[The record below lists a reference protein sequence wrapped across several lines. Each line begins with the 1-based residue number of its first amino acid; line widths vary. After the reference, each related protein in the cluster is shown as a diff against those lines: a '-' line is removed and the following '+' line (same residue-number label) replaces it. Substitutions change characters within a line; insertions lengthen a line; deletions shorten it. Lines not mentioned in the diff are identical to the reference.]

1 MARTAGRTRGFLL
14 DRVLRRPV
22 MYTDRRGLK
31 YVLYPGENARVYFA
45 HGGNYEVDETQLCE
59 NLLREGDVAID
70 GGANIGLY
78 SLLFSRLVGEA
89 GRVVAFEPDPTNAER
104 LRRNLALNELSR
116 VEVQEVALWREC
128 GRKTLHRFEPA
139 FGPWHSLGAPE
150 LADPFR
156 QGHVVVPVSEIE
168 VEVKTLDAF
177 CRDAGIEH
185 VRLLKLDL
193 EGAEPDALAGASKL
207 LERSAIDVVLFV
219 VSAPQLAALGHP
231 TSAAV
236 EILAEYGYLSWD
248 IRENGVIGERADTVP
263 ERWGNLIALPP
274 GSPHAPG
281 S

>member
-116 VEVQEVALWREC
+116 VEVQEVALWREG
-128 GRKTLHRFEPA
+128 GRKHCTVSSRHS
-139 FGPWHSLGAPE
+139 GPGTHSERPSSRTPSVRAT
-150 LADPFR
+150 
-156 QGHVVVPVSEIE
+156 SS
-168 VEVKTLDAF
+168 
-177 CRDAGIEH
+177 CR
-185 VRLLKLDL
+185 
-193 EGAEPDALAGASKL
+193 
-207 LERSAIDVVLFV
+207 
-219 VSAPQLAALGHP
+219 
-231 TSAAV
+231 
-236 EILAEYGYLSWD
+236 
-248 IRENGVIGERADTVP
+248 
-263 ERWGNLIALPP
+263 
-274 GSPHAPG
+274 
-281 S
+281 